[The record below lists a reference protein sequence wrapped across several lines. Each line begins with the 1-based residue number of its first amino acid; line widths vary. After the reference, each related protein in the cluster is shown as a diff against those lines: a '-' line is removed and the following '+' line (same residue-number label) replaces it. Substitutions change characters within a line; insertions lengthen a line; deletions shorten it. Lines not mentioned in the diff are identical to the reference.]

1 MGVAHLASA
10 LNAPLARNVAPK
22 EIDMKKTLIAL
33 TAALTVAAAT
43 MAAPTQ
49 ADARDRGG
57 AVAAGIIGG
66 LAAGAIIGGAV
77 ANSPPPQ
84 YRYRTY
90 APVSGYEH
98 YGAYSGRHPVGCPG
112 GYWARRP
119 IVDRYGYTV
128 GYSKPR
134 FFCPY

>member
-1 MGVAHLASA
+1 V
-10 LNAPLARNVAPK
+10 ARNVALK

-33 TAALTVAAAT
+33 TAALTVATAT
-43 MAAPTQ
+43 MAIPGQ

-66 LAAGAIIGGAV
+66 IAAGAIIGGAV
-77 ANSPPPQ
+77 ANSPGPS
-84 YRYRTY
+84 YRTY

-98 YGAYSGRHPVGCPG
+98 YDAYSGRYPVDCPG

>member
-1 MGVAHLASA
+1 
-10 LNAPLARNVAPK
+10 LARDVAPK

-33 TAALTVAAAT
+33 TAALTVATAT
-43 MAAPTQ
+43 MAVPTQ

-57 AVAAGIIGG
+57 AVAAGVIGG
-66 LAAGAIIGGAV
+66 IAAAAIIGGAV
-77 ANSPPPQ
+77 ANSGPS
-84 YRYRTY
+84 YRTY
-90 APVSGYEH
+90 APVSGYEP
-98 YGAYSGRHPVGCPG
+98 YGAYSGRRPVGCEG

>member
-1 MGVAHLASA
+1 
-10 LNAPLARNVAPK
+10 
-22 EIDMKKTLIAL
+22 MKKTLIAL
-33 TAALTVAAAT
+33 AAALTVATAT
-43 MAAPTQ
+43 IAIPGQ
-49 ADARDRGG
+49 ADARNGG

-66 LAAGAIIGGAV
+66 IAAGAIIGGAI
-77 ANSPPPQ
+77 ANSPGPS
-84 YRYRTY
+84 YRSY
-90 APVSGYEH
+90 APVSGYQP

-119 IVDRYGYTV
+119 VVDRYGYTV